1 MPEAGRPRG
10 CLREALPCR
19 GSPSMCPQSAG
30 PGVGMNFGVVFAFIL
45 SLPLARMEG
54 DPIPEDI
61 YEILGGG
68 SVRSISDLQ
77 RALRI
82 DSVEEDSSSLTLN
95 ATQPGEN
102 PVALSRE
109 RRSLDALAAAETA
122 VLAECKTREVV
133 FEISRN
139 MVDSTNANFVVWPPC
154 VEVQRCSGC
163 CNNRNVQCR
172 PTQIRVRHVQVREMP
187 PTAPSSC
194 RPLPPQCPKTKPT
207 ARLRCK
213 AHTAAC
219 LAPPLLSQTLHWPR
233 STADTGTGHVHAS
246 CWEGWCCPA
255 AGDCHHAELQ
265 GTIPSC
271 SSMPWAFLWLKAALS
286 AVLEQKKQGA
296 FLTGTVF
303 DGKRGRLAVSVSL
316 PPLLLQLLS
325 KMH

>member
-10 CLREALPCR
+10 CLREALPSR
-19 GSPSMCPQSAG
+19 GSPSMCPQPAG

-61 YEILGGG
+61 YEILGGS

-82 DSVEEDSSSLTLN
+82 DSVEEDSSSLNLN
-95 ATQPGEN
+95 ATQH

-172 PTQIRVRHVQVREMP
+172 PMQIRVRHVQVNKIEFVQRKPKFTKVVVPLEDHVQCRCEAVFRP
-187 PTAPSSC
+187 PPRNI
-194 RPLPPQCPKTKPT
+194 RPGPHEQR
-207 ARLRCK
+207 RLSP
-213 AHTAAC
+213 AFTTAAVSQRRRVRR
-219 LAPPLLSQTLHWPR
+219 PPAQKRKHKKYK
-233 STADTGTGHVHAS
+233 HVN
-246 CWEGWCCPA
+246 
-255 AGDCHHAELQ
+255 DKKV
-265 GTIPSC
+265 
-271 SSMPWAFLWLKAALS
+271 LKEILIA
-286 AVLEQKKQGA
+286 
-296 FLTGTVF
+296 
-303 DGKRGRLAVSVSL
+303 
-316 PPLLLQLLS
+316 
-325 KMH
+325 

>member
-10 CLREALPCR
+10 SLREALPSR
-19 GSPSMCPQSAG
+19 GSPSMCPQPAG
-30 PGVGMNFGVVFAFIL
+30 PEVGMNFGVVFAFVL

-61 YEILGGG
+61 YEILGGS

-82 DSVEEDSSSLTLN
+82 DSVEEDSSNLDLN
-95 ATQPGEN
+95 ATQPGQN

-109 RRSLDALAAAETA
+109 RRSLDALAAAEPA

-172 PTQIRVRHVQVREMP
+172 PTQIRVRHVQVNKIEFVQRKPKFKKVVVPLEDHVQCRCEAVSRQPPRSSRPGTREQRRSSP
-187 PTAPSSC
+187 SFTTAAASQRQRVR
-194 RPLPPQCPKTKPT
+194 RPLAQKRKH
-207 ARLRCK
+207 K
-213 AHTAAC
+213 KYK
-219 LAPPLLSQTLHWPR
+219 
-233 STADTGTGHVHAS
+233 HVN
-246 CWEGWCCPA
+246 
-255 AGDCHHAELQ
+255 DKKV
-265 GTIPSC
+265 
-271 SSMPWAFLWLKAALS
+271 LKEILVA
-286 AVLEQKKQGA
+286 
-296 FLTGTVF
+296 
-303 DGKRGRLAVSVSL
+303 
-316 PPLLLQLLS
+316 
-325 KMH
+325 

>member
-10 CLREALPCR
+10 CLREALPSR
-19 GSPSMCPQSAG
+19 GSPSMCPQPAG
-30 PGVGMNFGVVFAFIL
+30 PGVGMNFGVVFAFML

-61 YEILGGG
+61 YEILGGS

-77 RALRI
+77 RALQI
-82 DSVEEDSSSLTLN
+82 DSVERDSSSLSLN
-95 ATQPGEN
+95 ASQPDQN

-172 PTQIRVRHVQVREMP
+172 PTQIRVRHVQVRNVP
-187 PTAPSSC
+187 ATAPCSC
-194 RPLPPQCPKTKPT
+194 LPPPSLCPKGKHGWVSGAGLMKPSVPAALAT
-207 ARLRCK
+207 QRCSRCPRG
-213 AHTAAC
+213 ALCQLLEGLVLSSSWGLSPGRATGHC
-219 LAPPLLSQTLHWPR
+219 LSPSAPPHHSISRRPCLL
-233 STADTGTGHVHAS
+233 
-246 CWEGWCCPA
+246 C
-255 AGDCHHAELQ
+255 
-265 GTIPSC
+265 
-271 SSMPWAFLWLKAALS
+271 
-286 AVLEQKKQGA
+286 
-296 FLTGTVF
+296 
-303 DGKRGRLAVSVSL
+303 
-316 PPLLLQLLS
+316 
-325 KMH
+325 